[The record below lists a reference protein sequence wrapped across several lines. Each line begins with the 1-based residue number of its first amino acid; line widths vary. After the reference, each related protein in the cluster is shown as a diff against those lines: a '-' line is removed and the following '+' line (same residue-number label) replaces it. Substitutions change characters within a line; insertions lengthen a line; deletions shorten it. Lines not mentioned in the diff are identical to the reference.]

1 MKSRFRHCAIVV
13 ATVMATVYMSAASTV
28 LAQAPPRR
36 GPQHPYHP
44 SDVLKAKSLGPTAGG
59 VVSVNQR
66 KAPKVERRIVDPSRI
81 APHTGPGP
89 RHAATGSHGI
99 IFVGGHGAAGGSKQA
114 LNPQPIPPGRV
125 VRHVPRPG
133 MPVRPDMH

>member
-1 MKSRFRHCAIVV
+1 MKSRFSHCAIVV
-13 ATVMATVYMSAASTV
+13 ATVMATLYMTAASTV

-44 SDVLKAKSLGPTAGG
+44 SGVLKAKSLGPTGG

-66 KAPKVERRIVDPSRI
+66 KAPKIERRIIDPGKV

-99 IFVGGHGAAGGSKQA
+99 IFVGGHGPAGGSKQA
-114 LNPQPIPPGRV
+114 LNPQPIPPGRA
-125 VRHVPRPG
+125 VRHLSRPG
-133 MPVRPDMH
+133 TTIRPPMH